1 MATENEYKNNR
12 LEELGGSDFEIAD
25 GQPNI
30 KGWDVKDEN
39 GQKIGEVD
47 ELLFDKQSL
56 KVRYLIVDLEGNVFD
71 LDTRDVLVPIGIAQ
85 LHEKDDDVILPGVTA
100 EHLRSLPDYDKD
112 QLDGDFESKV
122 RNTFAGAGLTGAAV
136 AGSHLPGSDDFYS
149 HDHFNEDNLYRNRN
163 RGTDE
168 ASRNY
173 SDDASDRVTN
183 TDEDTTI
190 PVIRE
195 DLEVGKEEV
204 ERGGMRL
211 RSRIVEIEASK
222 DINLRE
228 EKVTVERTPVDRP
241 ASSNDIR
248 EESVEM
254 IAKEEVPVVNKEA
267 RVVEE
272 VTLNK
277 EVNEREET
285 VRDTVRNTEVDVEKT
300 DGDKTNR
307 DYNKGL

>member
-136 AGSHLPGSDDFYS
+136 AGSQLPGSDDFYS

-168 ASRNY
+168 ASGNY
-173 SDDASDRVTN
+173 SDDTRDRVTN
-183 TDEDTTI
+183 TEENTTI

-211 RSRIVEIEASK
+211 RTRIVETEASK

-241 ASSNDIR
+241 ASPNDIR